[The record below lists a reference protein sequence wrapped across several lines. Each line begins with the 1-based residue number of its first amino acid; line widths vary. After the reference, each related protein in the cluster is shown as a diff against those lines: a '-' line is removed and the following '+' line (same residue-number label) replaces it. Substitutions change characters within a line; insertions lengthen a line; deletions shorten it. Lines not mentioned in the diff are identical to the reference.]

1 MKAMGILLLLSL
13 ALFCF
18 SAHLPGVD
26 RDCQQVLGK
35 RISPALP
42 RYRRVHVSCRPDT
55 SVSRVACKDKDKDK
69 PDCSEFKD
77 SGTFCTRESNP
88 HCGDD
93 GMTYGNLCAFCKA
106 VEKSGGKLRLY
117 HMGKC

>member
-18 SAHLPGVD
+18 SAHVA
-26 RDCQQVLGK
+26 GK
-35 RISPALP
+35 EE
-42 RYRRVHVSCRPDT
+42 
-55 SVSRVACKDKDKDK
+55 DK

>member
-13 ALFCF
+13 ALFSF

-26 RDCQQVLGK
+26 RGCQQVPGK

-42 RYRRVHVSCRPDT
+42 RYRRVHPSCRPDT
-55 SVSRVACKDKDKDK
+55 SVSRVAGKEENEL
-69 PDCSEFKD
+69 DCSDFRD
-77 SGTFCTRESNP
+77 SGTYCTRESNP

-93 GMTYGNLCAFCKA
+93 GKTYGNLCAFCKA
-106 VEKSGGKLRLY
+106 IERSGGKLRLH

>member
-1 MKAMGILLLLSL
+1 MRRREGG
-13 ALFCF
+13 
-18 SAHLPGVD
+18 SAVTAVAAEMVEQAGEHLVRAKEGKKGGERDPKGHLP
-26 RDCQQVLGK
+26 
-35 RISPALP
+35 LP
-42 RYRRVHVSCRPDT
+42 LQ
-55 SVSRVACKDKDKDK
+55 

-106 VEKSGGKLRLY
+106 VE
-117 HMGKC
+117 